1 MAFHMS
7 VPGTQSTF
15 LVSDSRGRRP
25 LGGSRDG
32 EKTRS
37 LGSKE
42 EGKGKEGMNMCVR
55 KRVSGICLGVR
66 RSRGVEKW
74 ER

>member
-37 LGSKE
+37 LGSQRGRERKGRDEYVCEE
-42 EGKGKEGMNMCVR
+42 EGKWYLPGGQKEQGC
-55 KRVSGICLGVR
+55 
-66 RSRGVEKW
+66 
-74 ER
+74 

>member
-1 MAFHMS
+1 MERK
-7 VPGTQSTF
+7 PGRW
-15 LVSDSRGRRP
+15 DP
-25 LGGSRDG
+25 
-32 EKTRS
+32 
-37 LGSKE
+37 KE